1 MNRLE
6 KVVSYI
12 LLNIIIYLIFSRK
25 VLGFL
30 TLLILGRVNSDNI
43 VTVLLTVVVTTLVV
57 KYVNWKEKK
66 SKKYNAKDSID
77 FRELH

>member
-1 MNRLE
+1 MIRLE
-6 KVVSYI
+6 KVVLYI

-57 KYVNWKEKK
+57 KYANWKEKK
-66 SKKYNAKDSID
+66 SKKYNNKDCID
-77 FRELH
+77 FKELH